1 MQPTNCWVQGESIGR
16 GASSYGV
23 GSQSRHNSTASPER
37 RGSVAVAEG
46 GREYIW

>member
-1 MQPTNCWVQGESIGR
+1 MQPTNCWVQGESIER
-16 GASSYGV
+16 QLDAPSCSV

-46 GREYIW
+46 G